1 MATRKMR
8 KLSVVWMLLAVLCL
22 LLITPVRNISTL
34 RVSSERGL
42 ASDVVSEEDSLTA
55 RIEAGKLSDM
65 AELRH
70 FLNVTIEKSG
80 SRTRMAQRFDEGS
93 DALLRRDFA
102 LKPVNALRC
111 HEFLEHGASAL
122 PLSILTILDSVRLLN

>member
-8 KLSVVWMLLAVLCL
+8 KLSAAWMLMAVLCL
-22 LLITPVRNISTL
+22 LLITPVRNISAL
-34 RVSSERGL
+34 HMSSESGP

-55 RIEAGKLSDM
+55 RIEAGQLSDM

-70 FLNVTIEKSG
+70 FLNATIEKSG

-111 HEFLEHGASAL
+111 HEFLEHGASRS

>member
-1 MATRKMR
+1 MATRR
-8 KLSVVWMLLAVLCL
+8 TQKLSAVWMLLAVLCL
-22 LLITPVRNISTL
+22 LLITPFRNISAL
-34 RVSSERGL
+34 RVNGESSV
-42 ASDVVSEEDSLTA
+42 ATHQISAEDSLTA
-55 RIEAGKLSDM
+55 RIVEGKLSDM

-70 FLNVTIEKSG
+70 FLNATIEKSG

-93 DALLRRDFA
+93 DALLHRDFA

-111 HEFLEHGASAL
+111 HEFLEHGASAS

>member
-8 KLSVVWMLLAVLCL
+8 KLSAGWMLMAVLCL
-22 LLITPVRNISTL
+22 LLITPFRNITAL
-34 RVSSERGL
+34 HVSAESSS
-42 ASDVVSEEDSLTA
+42 ASDVISEEDSLTA

-80 SRTRMAQRFDEGS
+80 SRTRLAQRFDEGS
-93 DALLRRDFA
+93 DELLHRGVTM
-102 LKPVNALRC
+102 KPDEL
-111 HEFLEHGASAL
+111 HLLPGIPGHGVSL
-122 PLSILTILDSVRLLN
+122 SSLSILTILDSVRLLN

>member
-8 KLSVVWMLLAVLCL
+8 KLSAVWMLKAVLCL

-102 LKPVNALRC
+102 LKPVNALHC
-111 HEFLEHGASAL
+111 QGFLEHGASRS
-122 PLSILTILDSVRLLN
+122 PLTILTILDSVRLLN

>member
-8 KLSVVWMLLAVLCL
+8 KLSAVWMLMAVLCL

-102 LKPVNALRC
+102 LKAVNAPRC
-111 HEFLEHGASAL
+111 QGFLEHGASAS

>member
-8 KLSVVWMLLAVLCL
+8 KLSAVWMLLAVLCL
-22 LLITPVRNISTL
+22 LLITPVRNISAL
-34 RVSSERGL
+34 HVSSESGL

-55 RIEAGKLSDM
+55 RIEAGKISDM

-70 FLNVTIEKSG
+70 FLNATIEKSG

-93 DALLRRDFA
+93 EELL
-102 LKPVNALRC
+102 
-111 HEFLEHGASAL
+111 HHGFTPKSAESLSWSCVLGHWASR
-122 PLSILTILDSVRLLN
+122 PPRSILYILDSVRLLN

>member
-8 KLSVVWMLLAVLCL
+8 KLSAVWMLMAVLCL

-93 DALLRRDFA
+93 EELLHRDFA
-102 LKPVNALRC
+102 LKPVNAFRC
-111 HEFLEHGASAL
+111 QGFLEHGASRS

>member
-8 KLSVVWMLLAVLCL
+8 KLSAAWMLMAVLCL
-22 LLITPVRNISTL
+22 LLITPVRNISAL
-34 RVSSERGL
+34 HMSSESGP

-55 RIEAGKLSDM
+55 RIEAGQLSDM

-70 FLNVTIEKSG
+70 FLNATLEKSG

-93 DALLRRDFA
+93 EDVLHRGFT
-102 LKPVNALRC
+102 LKPAELLSWSGMLGHWVSR
-111 HEFLEHGASAL
+111 
-122 PLSILTILDSVRLLN
+122 PPRSILSILDSVRLLN

>member
-8 KLSVVWMLLAVLCL
+8 KLSAVWMLMAVLCL

-102 LKPVNALRC
+102 LKPVNALHC
-111 HEFLEHGASAL
+111 QGFLEHGASRS